1 MEASAFPWLESVL
14 AINAA
19 IFLLHAWLDSRQRQA
34 LRLPKP
40 PPAVASL
47 YTQKEFD
54 AKRAYNVD
62 KLQFSR
68 VRGLC
73 DFVLNTALLAGG
85 FLPWSW
91 RLAGSAVGVLG
102 WPSEVAQSVAWAL
115 IQGGTMLALGLP
127 WSWYST
133 FVLEARHGFNKTT
146 LGTFVADTAKSVLL
160 GLLLLP
166 PVVAGFTAIL
176 QRASPWVGLQLWAF
190 LLALALFMI
199 TIYPTAIAPLFNK
212 FMPLEEGPLRQSIES
227 LAASLSFPL
236 KKLFV
241 VDGSRRSAHSNAYQ
255 YGFSS
260 NKRIVLY
267 DTLLQ
272 QCSQEQVVAVLAHEL
287 GHWKLGH
294 MPKLLV
300 AHQLVSLAQLSLFT
314 LVRNAPGVFESFGF
328 AAGERPAL
336 GAFLLFQYLVGPVDE
351 VLGWLS
357 NVVSRRFEF
366 QADGFGVELGRGEQ
380 LREALI
386 ILDKENKESCSAS
399 RGKAAFS
406 SSFLPGQHAV
416 GAVNVDALYSSYHH
430 SHPPLLERLAAID
443 AAMEKGE

>member
-1 MEASAFPWLESVL
+1 MEAAAFPWLEAVL
-14 AINAA
+14 AINSA

-34 LRLPKP
+34 LRLPNP
-40 PPAVASL
+40 APAVASL
-47 YTQKEFD
+47 YTQKEFE

-62 KLQFSR
+62 KLQLAR
-68 VRGLC
+68 VHGLW
-73 DFVLNTALLAGG
+73 DFLLNSALLAGG

-91 RLAGSAVGVLG
+91 RLAGAALSTLG
-102 WPSEVAQSVAWAL
+102 MSGEVAQSVAWAL
-115 IQGGTMLALGLP
+115 IQAAATLALGLP
-127 WSWYST
+127 WSAYST
-133 FVLEARHGFNKTT
+133 FVVEARHGFNKTS
-146 LGTFVADTAKSVLL
+146 LGTFLADTAKSVLL
-160 GLLLLP
+160 GLVLLP

-176 QRASPWVGLQLWAF
+176 QRASPWVGLQLWGF

-199 TIYPTAIAPLFNK
+199 TVYPTAIAPLFNK
-212 FMPLEEGPLRQSIES
+212 YTPLEEGPLREAIEA

-236 KKLFV
+236 RKLFV

-255 YGFSS
+255 YGFSK

-272 QCSQEQVVAVLAHEL
+272 QCSQGQVVAVLAHEL

-294 MPKLLV
+294 MPKLLA

-328 AAGERPAL
+328 AAGERPVL
-336 GAFLLFQYLVGPVDE
+336 GAFLLFQSLIGPLDE
-351 VLGWLS
+351 VLTWLS

-366 QADGFGVELGRGEQ
+366 QADGFGVALGRGEQ

-386 ILDKENKESCSAS
+386 ILDKENK
-399 RGKAAFS
+399 
-406 SSFLPGQHAV
+406 

-443 AAMEKGE
+443 AAMKKGK

>member
-1 MEASAFPWLESVL
+1 MEASTFPWLEAVL
-14 AINAA
+14 AFNATA
-19 IFLLHAWLDSRQRQA
+19 YLLHAWLDARQRHA

-47 YTQKEFD
+47 YTQKEFE

-62 KLQFSR
+62 KLQFAR

-73 DFVLNTALLAGG
+73 DFLLNAALLAGG

-91 RLAGSAVGVLG
+91 RLAGRVLG
-102 WPSEVAQSVAWAL
+102 TLGMSGEVAQSVAWAL
-115 IQGGTMLALGLP
+115 IQAGVTLLLGLP
-127 WSWYST
+127 WSACST
-133 FVLEARHGFNKTT
+133 FVLEARHGFNKTSVK
-146 LGTFVADTAKSVLL
+146 TFVADTAKSVLL
-160 GLLLLP
+160 GLVLLP

-190 LLALALFMI
+190 LLALALFML
-199 TIYPTAIAPLFNK
+199 TVYPTAIAPLFNK
-212 FMPLEEGPLRQSIES
+212 YTPLEAGPLREAIEA

-255 YGFSS
+255 YGFGT

-267 DTLLQ
+267 DMLLQ

-300 AHQLVSLAQLSLFT
+300 AHQLVCLAQLSLFT
-314 LVRNAPGVFESFGF
+314 LVRNAPGVFASFGF

-336 GAFLLFQYLVGPVDE
+336 GAFLLFQNLIGPVDE

-366 QADGFGVELGRGEQ
+366 QADAFGVEQGRGEQ
-380 LREALI
+380 LREALT
-386 ILDKENKESCSAS
+386 ILDKENK
-399 RGKAAFS
+399 
-406 SSFLPGQHAV
+406 
-416 GAVNVDALYSSYHH
+416 GAVNVDPLYSSYHH

-443 AAMEKGE
+443 AAMKKGK

>member
-1 MEASAFPWLESVL
+1 MEVSAFPWLEAVL
-14 AINAA
+14 AINTA
-19 IFLLHAWLDSRQRQA
+19 IYLLHAWLDARQRQA

-40 PPAVASL
+40 PPTVAGL
-47 YTQKEFD
+47 YTQKEFE

-73 DFVLNTALLAGG
+73 DFALNTALLAGG

-91 RLAGSAVGVLG
+91 RLAGRSLGVLG
-102 WPSEVAQSVAWAL
+102 LSGELAQSVAWAL
-115 IQGGTMLALGLP
+115 IQAGVTLLLGLP

-133 FVLEARHGFNKTT
+133 FVLEARHGFNKTS
-146 LGTFVADTAKSVLL
+146 LRTFVADTAKSVLL

-176 QRASPWVGLQLWAF
+176 QRASPWVGLQLWGF

-199 TIYPTAIAPLFNK
+199 TVYPTAIAPLFNK
-212 FMPLEEGPLRQSIES
+212 FAPLEEGPLREAIEA

-272 QCSQEQVVAVLAHEL
+272 QCSREQVVAVLAHEL

-336 GAFLLFQYLVGPVDE
+336 GAFLLFQYLIGPVDE
-351 VLGWLS
+351 LLGWLS
-357 NVVSRRFEF
+357 NVISRRFEF

-380 LREALI
+380 LREALV
-386 ILDKENKESCSAS
+386 ILDKENK
-399 RGKAAFS
+399 
-406 SSFLPGQHAV
+406 
-416 GAVNVDALYSSYHH
+416 GAVNVDALYSSFHH

-443 AAMEKGE
+443 VAMKKSK